1 MISSGASQSDD
12 RARLRTVLEQPLIQ
26 RSILGLI
33 IINALVLG
41 LETSDELMTLYGP
54 LLLSLDA
61 AILFIFVIEI
71 IARIFVYRG
80 AFFRD
85 PWSLFDLTVV
95 AIALVPA
102 SGPLAVLRA
111 FRVLRVLRALTLLP
125 SMRRVVGGLLASI
138 PGISSIALVM
148 GIIFYVFAVLAAT
161 LFGDDF
167 PEWFGSVGNSLYTL
181 FQVMTLE
188 SWSMGIARP
197 VMETHPYAW
206 LFFIPF
212 ILIATFNILNLFIA
226 ITINTMQTMHDR
238 THTQEKAASEDAL
251 HNEGSNLGEQL
262 QKLREEL
269 LNGEILYSL
278 AEARIGIEGWR
289 QHYNAVRPHASL
301 GYRPPAPEVFVP
313 VSPRGRLRSWG
324 RLRGPRSVWRQD
336 QL

>member
-1 MISSGASQSDD
+1 MLPSGASRLDG
-12 RARLRTVLEQPLIQ
+12 RARLRLILEQPSIQ
-26 RSILGLI
+26 RLILGLI
-33 IINALVLG
+33 IINAVILG
-41 LETSDELMTLYGP
+41 LETSPTLMADYGP
-54 LLLSLDA
+54 ILLSIDSV
-61 AILFIFVIEI
+61 ILFLFVIEI

-197 VMETHPYAW
+197 VMEVFPLAW
-206 LFFIPF
+206 MFFVPF
-212 ILIATFNILNLFIA
+212 ILIATFTMLNLFIGVIVSA
-226 ITINTMQTMHDR
+226 IQSFHDAEIADRVEHGEKPPVTLDSMQ
-238 THTQEKAASEDAL
+238 A
-251 HNEGSNLGEQL
+251 
-262 QKLREEL
+262 EL
-269 LNGEILYSL
+269 T
-278 AEARIGIEGWR
+278 A
-289 QHYNAVRPHASL
+289 
-301 GYRPPAPEVFVP
+301 
-313 VSPRGRLRSWG
+313 LRSQVTE
-324 RLRGPRSVWRQD
+324 LRDLLRQSAKHHSSD
-336 QL
+336 